1 MCCSLEEFK
10 FAKSL
15 QPGDHLC
22 KNPAVKNF
30 EHCSNAENREVA
42 QRQAVQYAQ
51 DALQHRDLIGQVQS
65 GRAGFRLGDS
75 WKAWGKTTL
84 PKRRQMVT
92 SFEETR

>member
-51 DALQHRDLIGQVQS
+51 DALQHRDTIGQVQS
-65 GRAGFRLGDS
+65 VMAGFG
-75 WKAWGKTTL
+75 
-84 PKRRQMVT
+84 
-92 SFEETR
+92 